1 MGGRGRS
8 RTQRKHFLQSREN
21 NWKYTKNDPEQQQNG
36 TADNNNNRENSNPGW
51 KPFVIQNIAFEEYY
65 KVLPYL

>member
-8 RTQRKHFLQSREN
+8 RTQRKHFAQSREN
-21 NWKYTKNDPEQQQNG
+21 NWKYTKNDPEQQENA
-36 TADNNNNRENSNPGW
+36 TSNNNTNRENSNPNW
-51 KPFVIQNIAFEEYY
+51 RRFVTQNLAFEEYY